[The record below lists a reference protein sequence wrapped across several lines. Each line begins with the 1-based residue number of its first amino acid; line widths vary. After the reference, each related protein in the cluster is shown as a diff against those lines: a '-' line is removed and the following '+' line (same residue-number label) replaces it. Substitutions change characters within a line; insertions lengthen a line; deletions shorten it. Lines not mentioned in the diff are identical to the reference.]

1 MFSYKLCKPLALL
14 ISLLIFILLLG
25 YDPLQKHVYSQKIKT
40 VDQMNF
46 LEIKMVDYVYAQ
58 EPKME
63 GAESYSERPDLDLDL
78 LQRDLVLNLLGKSF
92 AEIKEVMGEP
102 EEQGDSYWYGPHNYM
117 LFNYER
123 GPIRFCS
130 PEDVENQLAVSIIMG
145 GEQEILD
152 ARVGMTFLEIKNIL
166 GVPDSG
172 PELGLNNLY
181 YMNYFFGG
189 MKNQIPEVF
198 LSFSADTINSPTHEV
213 FLKWEA
219 MGNWD
224 AEDAFQDNEY

>member
-1 MFSYKLCKPLALL
+1 MFSYKLCKPLTLL

-25 YDPLQKHVYSQKIKT
+25 YEPLQKHVYSQKIKT
-40 VDQMNF
+40 VDQIYF
-46 LEIKMVDYVYAQ
+46 REIKMVDYVYAQ

-102 EEQGDSYWYGPHNYM
+102 EEQGDSNWYGPHNYM

-166 GVPDSG
+166 GVPDFG

-181 YMNYFFGG
+181 YMTYFFGG

-198 LSFSADTINSPTHEV
+198 LSFSADAINSPTHEV